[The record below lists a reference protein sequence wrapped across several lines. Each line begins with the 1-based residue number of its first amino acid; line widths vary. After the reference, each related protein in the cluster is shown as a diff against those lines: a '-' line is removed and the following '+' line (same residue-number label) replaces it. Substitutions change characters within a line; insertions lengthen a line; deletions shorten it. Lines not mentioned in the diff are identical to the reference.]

1 VLFAAECA
9 ADSNWGAVVNDGA
22 VLQAGTADMVRCVP
36 VPGWVR
42 HEPYASQAPATD
54 DAFAN
59 GICRLL
65 QDIQIDLSGAE
76 FGWHCRSSQRVLS
89 RAGAER
95 AAHFVVEFDPAYERL
110 DVHFIRIVRGQ
121 DSIEHARPGALQ
133 VFRRETSLERLTL
146 NGRLTASL
154 LIPDVRVDDIVEV
167 SFTLFG
173 DHPALHGKFAA
184 WVIFDTFNPWLEFRC
199 RMLRPSSRT
208 IAIKKLNDPP
218 EPEIELNGDIEDSRW
233 RIAGQKR
240 REIEE
245 GVPPWVFVSPALHFS
260 EFANW
265 NEVACLFAPLYDGA
279 EIPDALAQEI
289 DRVAAA
295 HRDPAERAVEWL
307 RFVQQALRYFA
318 LSFGEGGLVPRSLD
332 DVWSSRFGDCK
343 DAARLY
349 VAGARRL
356 GLDACAALCST
367 ALGQALNDFLPSSN
381 LFNHCIVRLRLNGS
395 SYWLDPTL
403 RDQSGTLETVFQPHA
418 GWALPLTSDTMQ
430 MESMGEAK
438 PLHYLHCEDEVSFGP
453 VVRSPAVFRR
463 KLEYRSWAAETI
475 RERIANQGQTTY
487 AKDLL
492 NEVQAFW
499 PGLVETAPIE
509 IRDDQKKNSLTV
521 IATYELRNCWKP
533 MNDRR
538 LLAFET
544 IDTLVAG
551 ELQPLKGMQRTTPI
565 MLGRPRMTTHD
576 VRMTM
581 PCEWHGEGWVYDTEM
596 FGLRYRSR
604 LVIDGLF
611 IRSFRSLLIDAW
623 SIPALQAD
631 EYRMTVNRTR
641 ENVLSIWAREE
652 AGKIKPPTSPAGATD
667 FWAIFCL
674 VCVIVF
680 IGGVLLKVLQ

>member
-1 VLFAAECA
+1 
-9 ADSNWGAVVNDGA
+9 VVNDGA
-22 VLQAGTADMVRCVP
+22 VLQTGAAEMVRCTP
-36 VPGWVR
+36 VPRWVR
-42 HEPYASQAPATD
+42 HDPVASQTSAAE
-54 DAFAN
+54 DASAN
-59 GICRLL
+59 GICRVL

-89 RAGAER
+89 RTGAER
-95 AAHFVVEFDPAYERL
+95 AAHFVVEFDPSYERL
-110 DVHFIRIVRGQ
+110 EVHFIRIVRGQ

-154 LIPDVRVDDIVEV
+154 LIPDVRIDDVVEI

-173 DHPALHGKFAA
+173 SNPALRGKCAA
-184 WVIFDTFNPWLEFRC
+184 WVIFDAFNPWLEFRC

-218 EPEIELNGDIEDSRW
+218 EPETDLNGGIEDSRW

-245 GVPPWVFVSPALHFS
+245 FVPPWVFVSPALQFS
-260 EFANW
+260 EFASW

-279 EIPDALAQEI
+279 AIPDVLVKEI

-295 HRDPAERAVEWL
+295 HRDPADRAVEWL

-318 LSFGEGGLVPRSLD
+318 LSFGEGGLVPRPLD
-332 DVWSSRFGDCK
+332 AVWSSRFGDCK

-367 ALGQALNDFLPSSN
+367 ALGQGINEFVPSSN

-403 RDQSGTLETVFQPHA
+403 REQSGTVETVFQPHA

-430 MESMGEAK
+430 LESMGEAR
-438 PLHYLHCEDEVSFGP
+438 PLHYLNCEDEVCFGP
-453 VVRSPAVFRR
+453 AVRSPAVFRR
-463 KLEYRSWAAETI
+463 KLEFCSWAAETV
-475 RERIANQGQTTY
+475 RERIANQGGAAY

-499 PGLVETAPIE
+499 PSLVETTPIE
-509 IRDDQKKNSLTV
+509 ISDDQKKNCLTV
-521 IATYELRNCWKP
+521 KLTYEIRNCWKLMREP
-533 MNDRR
+533 K

-544 IDTLVAG
+544 VDTLVAG
-551 ELQPLKGMQRTTPI
+551 ELQPLKGMERTTPI
-565 MLGRPRMTTHD
+565 MLGRPRKTTHS

-581 PCEWHGEGWVYDTEM
+581 PCEWHGEGWVSNIEVSGM
-596 FGLRYRSR
+596 RYSSR
-604 LVIDGLF
+604 LAIGGQF
-611 IRSFRSLLIDAW
+611 IRFFRELLINAW
-623 SIPALQAD
+623 SIPAQQAD
-631 EYRMTVNRTR
+631 EYRMTTDIIR
-641 ENVLSIWAREE
+641 ENVLSIGAREAE
-652 AGKIKPPTSPAGATD
+652 GKIKPPTSPAGQTD
-667 FWAIFCL
+667 FWAIFWL
-674 VCVIVF
+674 VCVLVI
-680 IGGVLLKVLQ
+680 IGGVLLMALQ